1 MNKLTILMAVAL
13 IASTLTPTAK
23 STVSLKDEYYPW
35 QIVGA
40 VEVCPDVLQVDAERD
55 GEHVRF
61 YHSLVGDVIESY
73 RCSDELRRTGQ
84 GGMSPF

>member
-1 MNKLTILMAVAL
+1 MNKLLLTLALSLMTSPVNA
-13 IASTLTPTAK
+13 
-23 STVSLKDEYYPW
+23 TVSLKDEYYPW